1 MSSATDT
8 TETPVDVRAQA
19 VDALPPAAAYI
30 AGTYRTG
37 SGGHHTHRDPATGE
51 ELRSWSLS
59 GPGEVDDA
67 VGAAIPAQREWQ
79 GLEPGQRRD
88 ALLALA
94 ETVAAH
100 AQTLAALVS
109 LEMGMPLRASEAG
122 VLAAVD
128 WFRHY
133 AGYADKI
140 EGAVPAVGSPSRTLD
155 YTRYAPYGVVAA
167 IIPWNGPAMAL
178 ALKVAPALAAGNAV
192 VLKPSE
198 LAPFSSLYFG
208 SLVTIAGLPNG
219 LVNVV
224 AGGAEV
230 GARLCANPAVAMIS
244 FTGGSVGGRAVAE
257 AAAARHVPTVL
268 ELGGKS
274 ASLVFP
280 DCNVDRTAKL
290 AAILGVAQNSGQGCF
305 LPTRLLAQR
314 SIYER
319 TVEAVVAAAAKFRLG
334 SPFDPGT
341 TMGPVVDERAR
352 ERILD
357 TIAAAERRGDGRLV
371 HGGRRA
377 TGGGLAGGNFIEPTI
392 FADVDPASPLA
403 RDEVFGPVLAIIA
416 FDDEADAVEIANG
429 TSFGLAGYIWTSD
442 LGRAHRLADALQA
455 GYVSVNGMAAL
466 PAAAPFGGWK
476 ASGHGVEGG
485 RHGLEEYLR
494 IKNVHVQW

>member
-1 MSSATDT
+1 MSST
-8 TETPVDVRAQA
+8 TETA
-19 VDALPPAAAYI
+19 VDMRAEAVRALPPGPAYV
-30 AGTYRTG
+30 AGAYRN
-37 SGGHHTHRDPATGE
+37 GGGGPHTHRDPATGE
-51 ELRSWSLS
+51 ELRTWPLC
-59 GPGEVDDA
+59 GPSEVDEA
-67 VGAAIPAQREWQ
+67 VATAIPAQQEWQ
-79 GLEPGQRRD
+79 RLEPGQRRD
-88 ALLALA
+88 ALLTLA
-94 ETVAAH
+94 ETVEAH

-109 LEMGMPLRASEAG
+109 LEMGMPLRASQAG
-122 VLAAVD
+122 VTAAVD

-140 EGAVPAVGSPSRTLD
+140 EGTVPAVGSPSRTLD

-167 IIPWNGPAMAL
+167 IIPWNGPVMAL

-224 AGGAEV
+224 AGGADV
-230 GARLCANPAVAMIS
+230 GARLCAHPAVAMIS
-244 FTGGSVGGRAVAE
+244 FTGGSIAGRAVTE

-280 DCNVDRTAKL
+280 DCDVDRTAKL

-305 LPTRLLAQR
+305 LPTRLLVHR
-314 SIYER
+314 SIYDR
-319 TVEAVVAAAAKFRLG
+319 TVQAVAAAAAKFRLG

-341 TMGPVVDERAR
+341 TMGPVVDDRAR

-357 TIAAAERRGDGRLV
+357 AIAAAERRGDGRLIQ
-371 HGGRRA
+371 GGRRA
-377 TGGGLAGGNFIEPTI
+377 VGDGLAEGNFVEPTI

-403 RDEVFGPVLAIIA
+403 RDEVFGPVLCILP
-416 FDDEADAVEIANG
+416 FDDEAEAVEIANG
-429 TSFGLAGYIWTSD
+429 TSFGLAGYIWTAD

-485 RHGLEEYLR
+485 RHGLGEYLR